1 VLLILFRTRATNEIK
16 FELISKIQ
24 NVLTI
29 ETTRSLVLLAGAE
42 KKVRSIGRL
51 VVGLIVLVNAMSFG
65 LTLMVKVVAHE
76 MGRVHCVGGSRCP
89 HDRSA
94 HETRVGV
101 AGRHIDKNSKNN
113 AAKW

>member
-1 VLLILFRTRATNEIK
+1 MLLILFRTRATNEIK